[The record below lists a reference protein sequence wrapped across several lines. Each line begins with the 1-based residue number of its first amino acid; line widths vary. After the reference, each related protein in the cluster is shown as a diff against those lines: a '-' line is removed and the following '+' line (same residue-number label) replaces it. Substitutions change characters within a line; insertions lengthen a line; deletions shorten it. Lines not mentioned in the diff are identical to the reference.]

1 MLFPFLSAFDLL
13 VSCLLGAKNKYV
25 SLWYPSTFTGCIFIY
40 QKLVGFLSFMGLMNT
55 PPTSS
60 SVMDNDPFLLLFIC
74 GAVSFIALTVLWD
87 LTGLFSSSAL

>member
-1 MLFPFLSAFDLL
+1 MLFSFLSAFDLL

-55 PPTSS
+55 PPTSP
-60 SVMDNDPFLLLFIC
+60 SVVENDTFLLLFIF

-87 LTGLFSSSAL
+87 LTGLFSPSAL